1 MRRILTLLFA
11 AAFAFPCAG
20 NEPKKYAVWPD
31 ASIVYHR
38 DELVKHGVWVTG
50 DVINDP
56 KEGLM
61 FRADQPV
68 EGNTTGAL
76 VYLALTEDLAKS
88 FAPMCYRAAE
98 RHMQLRLHG
107 AFLPH
112 SGGKDRSHPSVNF
125 LFWGIH
131 MPSEPDELPP
141 DQKTHFGAHDAIP
154 GYTIVPRK
162 P

>member
-1 MRRILTLLFA
+1 MRRTFILLYAEFA
-11 AAFAFPCAG
+11 LCCFANGP
-20 NEPKKYAVWPD
+20 EKYSVWPD
-31 ASIVYHR
+31 ANLVYDR

-61 FRADQPV
+61 FRVDKPV
-68 EGNTTGAL
+68 EGNSTGAL

-88 FAPMCYRAAE
+88 FAPMCLRAAE
-98 RHMQLRLHG
+98 RHMPLRLHG

-112 SGGKDRSHPSVNF
+112 SGAKNPKHPNVNF
-125 LFWGIH
+125 VFWGIH
-131 MPSEPDELPP
+131 SPTDPDELPP
-141 DQKTHFGAHDAIP
+141 DQKAYFGAHDAIP
-154 GYTIVPRK
+154 GYTIIPKK

>member
-1 MRRILTLLFA
+1 MRHTLPLFVAIILALD
-11 AAFAFPCAG
+11 CAG
-20 NEPKKYAVWPD
+20 GEPQKYAVYPD

-61 FRADQPV
+61 FRADRPV

-88 FAPMCYRAAE
+88 FAPAR
-98 RHMQLRLHG
+98 
-107 AFLPH
+107 
-112 SGGKDRSHPSVNF
+112 
-125 LFWGIH
+125 
-131 MPSEPDELPP
+131 
-141 DQKTHFGAHDAIP
+141 
-154 GYTIVPRK
+154 
-162 P
+162 